1 MINLPCG
8 PGMVL
13 GVDMPE
19 LYLRVNDLEMK
30 NRLWAIQRS
39 VRSIPSW
46 ILLDIQGDILDHL
59 VPRC

>member
-1 MINLPCG
+1 MISLPCG

-13 GVDMPE
+13 GVDIPE

-30 NRLWAIQRS
+30 NRLWASQKNVAI
-39 VRSIPSW
+39 IPSW
-46 ILLDIQGDILDHL
+46 ILLDIQDDILGHL